1 MKHIVSLDPTTYQ
14 RHALH
19 GEDRVW
25 SETNCYVDV
34 LIEQIHALGF
44 DPVAGLAFTLA
55 IDFEVDQWTFFKYP
69 HADLWQLYGFEI
81 QEMNPWHTLAEH
93 VERQVAAGRPVLVEL
108 DSCYLPDTQGTTY
121 HTEHVKSTVSVNSI
135 SVTERA
141 MGYFHGQSYYQVS
154 GEDFDKL
161 FQTHGLVHER
171 MLPPYVEYIKL
182 HHTPSTLDP
191 DTLTQCS
198 LASLRRQC
206 ALIPKH
212 NPFTL
217 FIEAFI
223 NDLPAVKGAG
233 MAHFHLYSFATLRQ
247 FGACYGLAEAYLRWL
262 NQRTNLPFG
271 DAAAAFG
278 RISQGAKTLQ
288 FQLARAIARDKPLD
302 LTTLEQMAGDWQQA
316 VDQVRTLM
324 RE

>member
-1 MKHIVSLDPTTYQ
+1 MKHILSLDPTTYQ

-69 HADLWQLYGFEI
+69 HADLWQLYGFDI
-81 QEMNPWHTLAEH
+81 QEMNPWHRLADH
-93 VERQVAAGRPVLVEL
+93 VERQVSAGRPVLVEL

-121 HTEHVKSTVSVNSI
+121 HCEHVKSTVSVNAI
-135 SVTERA
+135 SVADRTL
-141 MGYFHGQSYYQVS
+141 GYFHGQSYYQVD
-154 GEDFDKL
+154 GDDFDRL
-161 FQTHGLVHER
+161 FQTDGLVHER
-171 MLPPYVEYIKL
+171 MLPPYVEYIKR
-182 HHTPSTLDP
+182 HHTPTTLDAQ
-191 DTLTQCS
+191 TLTQRS
-198 LASLRRQC
+198 LASLRHQC

-217 FIEAFI
+217 FIEAFSRE
-223 NDLPAVKGAG
+223 LPELKAAG
-233 MAHFHLYSFATLRQ
+233 MSHFHLYSFATLRQ
-247 FGACYGLAEAYLRWL
+247 FGACYALAETYLNWL
-262 NQRTNLPFG
+262 DQRTNLPFA

-278 RISQGAKTLQ
+278 RISLAAKTLQ

-302 LTTLEQMAGDWQQA
+302 LTALEQMAGDWQQA